1 MMNDELTCV
10 VCQKPISSDQPS
22 SQLTTKGCDGIN
34 KAGETRHRDIC
45 VIPGQHVHQNCRQ
58 VFPNPRYIEQ
68 SNHKR
73 FDDIPSVPRVVKVT
87 NEEIAS
93 VGQISI
99 CHFVPA
105 LKGHCPMQYDK
116 LVEYDT

>member
-34 KAGETRHRDIC
+34 KAGEARHSDIC

-68 SNHKR
+68 SNRKR
-73 FDDIPSVPRVVKVT
+73 LDDIPSVP
-87 NEEIAS
+87 
-93 VGQISI
+93 
-99 CHFVPA
+99 
-105 LKGHCPMQYDK
+105 
-116 LVEYDT
+116 